1 MTQPWRRRCHLHAD
15 QGEFKTIT
23 VTMQGGLVADVD
35 GIPPGMRVRVQELD
49 VEGMD
54 EDDLVKLPDGKQVI
68 ENIWAAD
75 PVARKPR
82 KK

>member
-1 MTQPWRRRCHLHAD
+1 MTQSRKQQRQTPAD
-15 QGEFKTIT
+15 QREPKNIT
-23 VTMQGGLVADVD
+23 VTMQGGLIADVD
-35 GIPPGMRVRVQELD
+35 GIPPGVRVRGLEMD

-54 EDDLVKLPDGKQVI
+54 EEDLIRLPDGKQAI

-75 PVARKPR
+75 PVVRKPR

>member
-1 MTQPWRRRCHLHAD
+1 MTRPRKQQRHPPAD
-15 QGEFKTIT
+15 PRKLRTIT
-23 VTMQGGLVADVD
+23 VTMQGGLIADVD
-35 GIPPGMRVRVQELD
+35 GIPPGVRVRVLELD

-54 EDDLVKLPDGKQVI
+54 EEDLVTLPDGKQAI

-82 KK
+82 RK